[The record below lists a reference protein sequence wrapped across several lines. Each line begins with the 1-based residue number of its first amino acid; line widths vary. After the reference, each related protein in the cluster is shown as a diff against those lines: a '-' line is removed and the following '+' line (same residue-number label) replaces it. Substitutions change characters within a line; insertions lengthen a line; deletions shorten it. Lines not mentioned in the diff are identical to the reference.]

1 MRDPRAAGN
10 PDAGR
15 PLLPSSTVGDAGRAE
30 VTPAFMVSSIFLL
43 WLFAFIGYLILGFGS
58 AQQEKARITA

>member
-1 MRDPRAAGN
+1 
-10 PDAGR
+10 
-15 PLLPSSTVGDAGRAE
+15 
-30 VTPAFMVSSIFLL
+30 MVSSIFLL